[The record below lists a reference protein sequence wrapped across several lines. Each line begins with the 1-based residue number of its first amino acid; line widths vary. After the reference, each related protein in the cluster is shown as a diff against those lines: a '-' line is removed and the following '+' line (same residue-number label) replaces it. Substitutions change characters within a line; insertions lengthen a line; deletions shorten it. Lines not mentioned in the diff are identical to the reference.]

1 MAISFFK
8 RAFPLFGKEGRG
20 EISHTIMRPIRIA
33 LAALALLAAVAS
45 LCPAAIEWEI
55 IQSLNTGARP
65 VDVAVSA
72 DGRSVFVLTDD
83 GMLSIYTSDGTLSE
97 QISLGYPAE
106 RIAVAP
112 DGERIY
118 VTPRQSKRVDVV
130 QLDYVREINVLG
142 APFKGRENAPVTIV
156 VFSDFQ

>member
-1 MAISFFK
+1 V
-8 RAFPLFGKEGRG
+8 
-20 EISHTIMRPIRIA
+20 
-33 LAALALLAAVAS
+33 ALALVIAAGS
-45 LCPAAIEWEI
+45 HAATIEWEVI
-55 IQSLNTGARP
+55 KSLNTGARP

-83 GMLSIYTSDGTLSE
+83 GTLSIYTSEGSLTE
-97 QISLGYPAE
+97 KISLGYPAE

-118 VTPRQSKRVDVV
+118 VTSRQGKRVDVL
-130 QLDYVREINVLG
+130 QLDYVREINVSN
-142 APFKGRENAPVTIV
+142 APFKGPEKTPMTIT